1 MASSESE
8 ENQPVRAN
16 LPSFAAHSLA
26 CQTNLTTMQA
36 IISTTKS
43 FFPFC
48 PHGRDGAY
56 HTDDQLSNEKDPL
69 TSRFDAC
76 TNVIQPSL
84 G

>member
-8 ENQPVRAN
+8 ENQSVRAN
-16 LPSFAAHSLA
+16 LPSFASHSRA

-48 PHGRDGAY
+48 PHGHDGVY
-56 HTDDQLSNEKDPL
+56 HTNDHLSNEKDPL

-76 TNVIQPSL
+76 TNVNQPSL

>member
-1 MASSESE
+1 MASGESE

-16 LPSFAAHSLA
+16 FPSFAAHSRA

-36 IISTTKS
+36 IISMTKS

-48 PHGRDGAY
+48 PRCHDGAY
-56 HTDDQLSNEKDPL
+56 HTNDHLSNEKDPL
-69 TSRFDAC
+69 TSRFDAY